1 MMYNFFMKF
10 IIIIRFVLI
19 ISLSFLLSSC
29 VIFGD
34 PTEVDET
41 TGLTDY
47 EVLQKAENIQNAKDW
62 PRAIKIYEIAEKRF
76 PNSKLAPQ
84 FKLNLAYAYKEFYQ
98 ESEAIA
104 MLDKFIRSYPNHPAL
119 DYAYYLKGVVLF
131 RDRGFFKELTLQDI
145 SDRDVSQLE
154 DSFKA
159 LKIMT
164 QLFPKSEYF
173 DDAKN
178 RMTYLMN
185 KIAEKELHVAR
196 YYMRR
201 DAFIAA
207 LNRAKYVL
215 ENYPETAH
223 QEEALIIIISAYKN
237 LGVNDLA
244 SDTQRVLKLN
254 FPNSEFNKDR
264 ETIKNNSDEKTWW
277 KFWDILS

>member
-1 MMYNFFMKF
+1 MKF

-185 KIAEKELHVAR
+185 KIAEKELYVAR

-215 ENYPETAH
+215 ENYPETVH
-223 QEEALIIIISAYKN
+223 QEEALIIKISAYKN
-237 LGVNDLA
+237 LGINDLA
-244 SDTQRVLKLN
+244 SDTQRVLQLN

-264 ETIKNNSDEKTWW
+264 KTTKNKSDEKTWW

>member
-1 MMYNFFMKF
+1 MKF

-119 DYAYYLKGVVLF
+119 DYAYYLKGVVMF
-131 RDRGFFKELTLQDI
+131 KDRGFFKELTLQDI

-159 LKIMT
+159 LKIMV

-185 KIAEKELHVAR
+185 KIAEKELYVAR

-215 ENYPETAH
+215 ENYPETVH
-223 QEEALIIIISAYKN
+223 QEEALIIKISAYKN
-237 LGVNDLA
+237 LGINDLA
-244 SDTQRVLKLN
+244 SDTQRVLQLN

-264 ETIKNNSDEKTWW
+264 KTTKNKSDEKTWW

>member
-1 MMYNFFMKF
+1 MKF

-76 PNSKLAPQ
+76 PNTKLAPQ
-84 FKLNLAYAYKEFYQ
+84 FKLNLAYAYKEFSQ

-185 KIAEKELHVAR
+185 KIAEKELYVAR

-215 ENYPETAH
+215 EKYPETVH
-223 QEEALIIIISAYKN
+223 QEEALIIKISAYKN
-237 LGVNDLA
+237 LGINDLA
-244 SDTQRVLKLN
+244 SDTQRVLQLN

-264 ETIKNNSDEKTWW
+264 KTTKNKSDEKTWW